1 MKKIISLA
9 FISLVIAAALL
20 FFNNVVKTTWADK
33 LYEVGTVALLIFI
46 FLLIGFVVA
55 KALGK
60 TAMAIKNKTSR
71 KGGRL

>member
-20 FFNNVVKTTWADK
+20 FFNSVVKTTWADK
-33 LYEVGTVALLIFI
+33 LCEVGTVALLIFI
-46 FLLIGFVVA
+46 FLLIVFIMARVIS
-55 KALGK
+55 KAVIG
-60 TAMAIKNKTSR
+60 IKNKTSR